1 MNYVGID
8 LHSNNNYMVIAN
20 QEGRRLLEKRLPNDV
35 SVILGWLRRYDPIQS
50 VALESTYNYYW
61 LADGL
66 VDGGHQV
73 KLANPLAMKPYAG
86 LKRQDDRSDAG
97 FMAELLRLG
106 ILPTGHLYARQQRGL
121 RDLLR
126 QRSRWVRHK
135 RQIVQSVQ
143 SRFARCL
150 GVNLSGCQLLRRHL
164 PQIGDEDQELAV
176 YSQLE
181 MIRHLS
187 EQIQLLEERVENR
200 LQQTPAFE
208 ALTAIP
214 GIGRVLGSTIC
225 LESGNLNRFT
235 RVSHYA
241 SYARVVQADRITNNK
256 RKGKG
261 NRRCGNAYLGWAYH
275 EAAHCMN
282 RCHRAMQQYRKRSLS
297 RNKHPRVVWSTMAH
311 KVCRGLYF
319 VMRDGVEFSPA
330 RLFG

>member
-8 LHSNNNYMVIAN
+8 LHSNNNYMVITN

-35 SVILGWLRRYDPIQS
+35 GVILEWLRRYDPIES

-66 VDGGHQV
+66 LDGGHRV

-86 LKRQDDRSDAG
+86 LKHQDDRSDAG
-97 FMAELLRLG
+97 FIAELLRLG
-106 ILPTGHLYARQQRGL
+106 ILPTGHLYARKQRGL

-126 QRSRWVRHK
+126 QRSRWVRQK

-150 GVNLSGCQLLRRHL
+150 GLNLSGSQLLHTSL
-164 PQIGDEDQELAV
+164 PRIGDEDQDLAV
-176 YSQLE
+176 YSQVQ
-181 MIRHLS
+181 MIASLS
-187 EQIQLLEERVENR
+187 EQIRLLEERVEDR
-200 LQQTPAFE
+200 LQHTKVFA

-214 GIGRVLGSTIC
+214 GIALVLGSTIC
-225 LESGNLNRFT
+225 LESGDLSRFT
-235 RVSHYA
+235 RVGDYA
-241 SYARVVQADRITNNK
+241 SYARVVQADKITNNK

-282 RCHRAMQQYRKRSLS
+282 RCHPLMQQYRR
-297 RNKHPRVVWSTMAH
+297 RQVAHKHPRVVWSTMAH
-311 KVCRGLYF
+311 KVCRGFYF

>member
-200 LQQTPAFE
+200 LQQTLAFE
-208 ALTAIP
+208 LVQNPWTRR
-214 GIGRVLGSTIC
+214 GRPKIL
-225 LESGNLNRFT
+225 
-235 RVSHYA
+235 
-241 SYARVVQADRITNNK
+241 
-256 RKGKG
+256 
-261 NRRCGNAYLGWAYH
+261 W
-275 EAAHCMN
+275 
-282 RCHRAMQQYRKRSLS
+282 
-297 RNKHPRVVWSTMAH
+297 
-311 KVCRGLYF
+311 RG
-319 VMRDGVEFSPA
+319 
-330 RLFG
+330 

>member
-1 MNYVGID
+1 VNYVGID
-8 LHSNNNYMVIAN
+8 LHSNNNYVVVAN

-35 SVILGWLRRYDPIQS
+35 GVIVSCLRRYDPIDS

-66 VDGGHQV
+66 LDAGHEV

-126 QRSRWVRHK
+126 QRSRWVLQK
-135 RQIVQSVQ
+135 RQILQSVQ

-150 GVNLSGCQLLRRHL
+150 GLNLSGSQLQHGGF
-164 PQIGDEDQELAV
+164 PEIGDEDQDLAV
-176 YSQLE
+176 CSQLE

-187 EQIQLLEERVENR
+187 EQIRLLEERVENR
-200 LQQTPAFE
+200 LLPSPHFR

-214 GIGRVLGSTIC
+214 GIGRVLASTIC
-225 LESGNLNRFT
+225 LESGDLSRFT
-235 RVSHYA
+235 RVGDYA
-241 SYARVVQADRITNNK
+241 SYARVVQADRITNNR

-282 RCHRAMQQYRKRSLS
+282 RTHPLMQEYRKRALS

-319 VMRDGVEFSPA
+319 VLRDGVEFSPA